1 MVRSRTQTGIALI
14 AWILAAAPVGHAQ
27 VSSGVLL
34 GEVRDPSGAVVAAAA
49 VTAVHDA
56 TGFSFSAGTG
66 AQGSYRIG
74 ELPPGGYTV
83 TVAKP
88 GFRTAVARKVILEV
102 NQKARLDVVMQ
113 VGVAHDSVTVTA
125 EVSPL
130 QNDDASA
137 GYRLD
142 NSAIESLP
150 LPVRNVMSLAT
161 LGPGAIPRQLGGFVH
176 DVVNDAQQGPRGSV
190 ALNPPINGSRS
201 TTNAFLLDG
210 ASDTDRNAFAI
221 AVYPPMD
228 SVQEFRIQ
236 TALPAAE
243 FPQAGGGS
251 GGRGHP
257 VGRPAISRQ
266 RVRVLPQ
273 RSHRRAQLLRRP
285 GAAPRASSAR
295 TSSAARWRSGRPA
308 RHVLLRQLRR
318 TARASRPRRSRAS
331 CQTRTLRGGDFSG
344 GQLPIFDP
352 LARRATAVPGKP
364 HPHRPHRSG
373 RRGTSWTRYEPLPNR
388 STGATGNYLDT
399 TPNRTTSRHA
409 TFRTDHQFRNQSR
422 LFARYTLNSER
433 RPHRGRLSPVTRFRE
448 RARAAGGARLHAG
461 RLLMAQRDAPLLHPP
476 APVRRSRE
484 RVPH

>member
-1 MVRSRTQTGIALI
+1 MVRSPTQTGIALI

-34 GEVRDPSGAVVAAAA
+34 GEVRDPSGAVVAAAS

-88 GFRTAVARKVILEV
+88 GFRTAVARRVILEV

-161 LGPGAIPRQLGGFVH
+161 LGPGAIPRQLGGFTH
-176 DVVNDAQQGPRGSV
+176 DVINDAQQGPRGSV

-201 TTNAFLLDG
+201 TTNTFVLDG
-210 ASDTDRNAFAI
+210 ASDTDRNVFAI

-243 FPQAGGGS
+243 FPQAGGGVVDLVTRS
-251 GGRGHP
+251 GGRQFHGSAFEFF
-257 VGRPAISRQ
+257 RNEATDARNFFDDPAFPRGIFRQ
-266 RVRVLPQ
+266 NQ
-273 RSHRRAQLLRRP
+273 F
-285 GAAPRASSAR
+285 GAS
-295 TSSAARWRSGRPA
+295 TWRSGRPA
-308 RHVLLRQLRR
+308 RNVFLRQLRR
-318 TARASRPRRSRAS
+318 TARAIGHAGLEHR
-331 CQTRTLRGGDFSG
+331 
-344 GQLPIFDP
+344 
-352 LARRATAVPGKP
+352 ARRGRARRRLQRIPSNIRSAGRPDSIPGKP
-364 HPHRPHRSG
+364 HPP
-373 RRGTSWTRYEPLPNR
+373 
-388 STGATGNYLDT
+388 
-399 TPNRTTSRHA
+399 
-409 TFRTDHQFRNQSR
+409 
-422 LFARYTLNSER
+422 
-433 RPHRGRLSPVTRFRE
+433 
-448 RARAAGGARLHAG
+448 LHASI
-461 RLLMAQRDAPLLHPP
+461 R
-476 APVRRSRE
+476 
-484 RVPH
+484 

>member
-1 MVRSRTQTGIALI
+1 MRRYRRACSWGRCGTLRARL
-14 AWILAAAPVGHAQ
+14 
-27 VSSGVLL
+27 
-34 GEVRDPSGAVVAAAA
+34 VAAAV

-150 LPVRNVMSLAT
+150 LPVRNVISLVT

-176 DVVNDAQQGPRGSV
+176 DVVNDVQQGPRGAV

-201 TTNAFLLDG
+201 TINTFLLDG
-210 ASDTDRNAFAI
+210 ASDTDRNTFAI
-221 AVYPPMD
+221 AVYPPME

-236 TALPAAE
+236 TSLPAAE
-243 FPQAGGGS
+243 FPQAGGGVVDVVTKS
-251 GGRGHP
+251 GGRQFHGSAFEYF
-257 VGRPAISRQ
+257 RNEATDARNFFDDPALPRGIFRQ
-266 RVRVLPQ
+266 NQFGGSLGGP
-273 RSHRRAQLLRRP
+273 AGLRDTYFF
-285 GAAPRASSAR
+285 ASYE
-295 TSSAARWRSGRPA
+295 G
-308 RHVLLRQLRR
+308 LRGN
-318 TARASRPRRSRAS
+318 RPRRSRAS
-331 CQTRTLRGGDFSG
+331 CQTRTCAAATSAHSFRYSIRWPAG
-344 GQLPIFDP
+344 LPFPGNRIPVERIDP
-352 LARRATAVPGKP
+352 IARKFLD
-364 HPHRPHRSG
+364 
-373 RRGTSWTRYEPLPNR
+373 RYEPLPNR
-388 STGATGNYLDT
+388 SDPSGNYLDT
-399 TPNRTTSRHA
+399 TPNRNVRTMPPFGWTTSSA
-409 TFRTDHQFRNQSR
+409 TRAGS
-422 LFARYTLNSER
+422 LAA
-433 RPHRGRLSPVTRFRE
+433 TR
-448 RARAAGGARLHAG
+448 
-461 RLLMAQRDAPLLHPP
+461 
-476 APVRRSRE
+476 
-484 RVPH
+484 